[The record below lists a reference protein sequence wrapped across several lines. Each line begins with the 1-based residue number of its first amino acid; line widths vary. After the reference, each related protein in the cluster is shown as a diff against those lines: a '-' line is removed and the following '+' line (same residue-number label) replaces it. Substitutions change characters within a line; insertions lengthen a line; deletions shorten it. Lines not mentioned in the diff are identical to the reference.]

1 MNGKYEP
8 DQVSVNVFDL
18 IDSICADFRRQ
29 SKAGRRPKIEDF
41 LPRVREDARA
51 NLFKNL
57 LLVEVRF
64 RQNAGERPSTKDYL
78 SRFPHFRRMIG
89 DAFLEST
96 SISMEEMHSTPAE
109 DSAAVTETFEIPAA
123 NRLGDYELLREL
135 GRGGFGVVYEARHLK
150 RGNRVALKTL
160 PTGVDRQEINA
171 DRLHKFRREFRI
183 TERDQPSQ
191 LGRNANA
198 GS

>member
-64 RQNAGERPSTKDYL
+64 RAERRGTALDQGL
-78 SRFPHFRRMIG
+78 S
-89 DAFLEST
+89 ES
-96 SISMEEMHSTPAE
+96 
-109 DSAAVTETFEIPAA
+109 
-123 NRLGDYELLREL
+123 
-135 GRGGFGVVYEARHLK
+135 
-150 RGNRVALKTL
+150 L
-160 PTGVDRQEINA
+160 PTFPSHDRR
-171 DRLHKFRREFRI
+171 RL
-183 TERDQPSQ
+183 P
-191 LGRNANA
+191 
-198 GS
+198 